1 MFPFMMQNMHSSAIK
16 KYLFEI
22 LQGRYQKNERFI
34 ERLASTIATKEDY
47 ESLGSLIAD
56 LYETGF
62 LRAVDEYKEQMAKM
76 GLKVSVVAEQKQGK
90 AGKPIFQSEKSG

>member
-34 ERLASTIATKEDY
+34 DRLSSMIVTKEDY
-47 ESLGSLIAD
+47 ESLGALVAD

-62 LRAVDEYKEQMAKM
+62 LKAVDEYRGQMTKM
-76 GLKVSVVAEQKQGK
+76 GLNVSVVAEQKPAKG
-90 AGKPIFQSEKSG
+90 GKPIFQSEKSG